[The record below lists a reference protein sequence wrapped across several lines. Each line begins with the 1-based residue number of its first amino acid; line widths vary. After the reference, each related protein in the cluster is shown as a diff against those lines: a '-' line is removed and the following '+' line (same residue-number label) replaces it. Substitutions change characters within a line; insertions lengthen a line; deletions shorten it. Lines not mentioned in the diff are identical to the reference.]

1 MADEK
6 DISVQEKLNEL
17 KARAIELAT
26 KERAYTEENAKKL
39 TEVAEQYD
47 DLLKSQVKTMI
58 ELQEKGDKLSDDEKE
73 ALKIAEKKVA
83 AYRAQRKEITALEKH
98 MDKLRKKTQEAADAI
113 GEFAE
118 GIMGITPG
126 WEKSVTGALINIR
139 RGTIKAEEAAAMLA
153 ERFEESFSAA
163 ALEYS
168 MVAKLQQAL
177 MAYAAM
183 SMAVTV
189 EIDKGIASFEK
200 ATSASDNY
208 REAIERA
215 TMANLAF
222 GVTGEGMAESFGALQ
237 ERLIDLTPTAGGTG
251 QELAELS
258 AKMGIL
264 GVDTQNQGKLF
275 FTLMKGMNMTEK
287 SAKKY
292 ALRVADLSK
301 KLKMGLAATVANLN
315 ELMPTLLVHGDKAT
329 KVFENLS
336 AMARKAG
343 ISVNTLMGAVGQTF
357 DTFEGA
363 ANATQA
369 LNAILGGPYLNAID
383 MVHKTEDER
392 AKSLVNMFQAS
403 GRAYRDLDRYS
414 KKAIMHQLNI
424 SDAAEAEAFFALS
437 VDEANNLLRD
447 RASAA
452 KAQENLNQS
461 LIKATPAIDAFMN
474 AVKLLGVSLVP
485 MLDHLR
491 VAADIIRENI
501 GVFKT
506 LTAIVVGGGLAFL
519 AYYKI
524 VQFQMML
531 AMVHVA
537 KKGVVLSG
545 ILATVAGAQST
556 VALTGK
562 AAGTG
567 MTAAGSGAAA
577 AAPGFAAVGLTI
589 AAVVAS
595 VGLLIGSLAALEMA
609 FSDPP
614 DMSSLSNMDP
624 EAISNLEGFMTSID
638 DAMVSRLEEIA
649 DSFERIGDASQKM
662 KPMTTTMFGK
672 QVMAKLVGI
681 EEGTAARTAAGT
693 APAAQTVAAA
703 GGGTTVI
710 SDASLYLEVAPEM
723 KPTLIGKLRDMVLG
737 DDMNVIIKG

>member
-1 MADEK
+1 
-6 DISVQEKLNEL
+6 
-17 KARAIELAT
+17 
-26 KERAYTEENAKKL
+26 
-39 TEVAEQYD
+39 
-47 DLLKSQVKTMI
+47 
-58 ELQEKGDKLSDDEKE
+58 
-73 ALKIAEKKVA
+73 
-83 AYRAQRKEITALEKH
+83 
-98 MDKLRKKTQEAADAI
+98 MDKLRQKTQDVADAV
-113 GEFAE
+113 GDFAD
-118 GIMGITPG
+118 GLMGLPSGWQKSITAG
-126 WEKSVTGALINIR
+126 LIQVR
-139 RGTIKAEEAAAMLA
+139 KGTIKAEEAAKMLSK
-153 ERFEESFSAA
+153 RFEETFSAA

-168 MVAKLQQAL
+168 MITKLEEGL

-183 SMAVTV
+183 SMAVAI
-189 EIDKGIASFEK
+189 EIDKGVASLEK
-200 ATSASDNY
+200 ATSASEEYADIVKVAT
-208 REAIERA
+208 EANIQ
-215 TMANLAF
+215 F
-222 GVTGEGMAESFGALQ
+222 GVTGESMAESLGALQ
-237 ERLIDLTPTAGGTG
+237 ERLIDLTPTVGGTG
-251 QELAELS
+251 HELAELS

-275 FTLMKGMNMTEK
+275 FTLMKGMNMTER

-292 ALRVADLSK
+292 ALRVVDLSK

-343 ISVNTLMGAVGQTF
+343 ISVSTLMGAVGQTF

-447 RASAA
+447 RADAA
-452 KAQENLNQS
+452 KAQEDLNQR
-461 LIKATPAIDAFMN
+461 LLKATPVIEKFKNAVRSLAIDMTPLLGALTSLVEVINENLHWIKPLVAGFAILG
-474 AVKLLGVSLVP
+474 AVALLYYKYLQFKLLKTMVSIAKSGFTMSTSLGTVAVTQKA
-485 MLDHLR
+485 
-491 VAADIIRENI
+491 VAA
-501 GVFKT
+501 
-506 LTAIVVGGGLAFL
+506 
-519 AYYKI
+519 
-524 VQFQMML
+524 
-531 AMVHVA
+531 
-537 KKGVVLSG
+537 S
-545 ILATVAGAQST
+545 
-556 VALTGK
+556 GK

-567 MTAAGSGAAA
+567 MAAAGQGAAA

-595 VGLLIGSLAALEMA
+595 LALLLGGIAALKMA

-624 EAISNLEGFMTSID
+624 DAISNLEGFMTSID

>member
-1 MADEK
+1 MANEK
-6 DISVQEKLNEL
+6 DIALQERLNEL

-26 KERAYTEENAKKL
+26 KERAYTEENARNLTQTAKEYDALLASHDEKISSLVKKG
-39 TEVAEQYD
+39 
-47 DLLKSQVKTMI
+47 
-58 ELQEKGDKLSDDEKE
+58 EKINDDEKGL
-73 ALKIAEKKVA
+73 LKTLQEQAVA
-83 AYRAQRKEITALEKH
+83 FRAQRKEILALEKH
-98 MDKLRKKTQEAADAI
+98 MDKLRQKTQDVADAV
-113 GEFAE
+113 GDFAD
-118 GIMGITPG
+118 GLMGLPSGWQKSITAG
-126 WEKSVTGALINIR
+126 LIQVR
-139 RGTIKAEEAAAMLA
+139 KGTIKAEEAAKMLSK
-153 ERFEESFSAA
+153 RFEETFSAA

-168 MVAKLQQAL
+168 MITKLEEGL

-183 SMAVTV
+183 SMAVAI
-189 EIDKGIASFEK
+189 EIDKGVASLEK
-200 ATSASDNY
+200 ATSASEEYAD
-208 REAIERA
+208 IVKVA
-215 TMANLAF
+215 TQANIQF
-222 GVTGEGMAESFGALQ
+222 GVTGESMAESLGALQ
-237 ERLIDLTPTAGGTG
+237 ERLVDLTPTVGGTG
-251 QELAELS
+251 HELAELS

-275 FTLMKGMNMTEK
+275 FTLMKGMNMTER

-292 ALRVADLSK
+292 ALRVVDLSK

-363 ANATQA
+363 AGATQA
-369 LNAILGGPYLNAID
+369 LNAILGGPYLNAIE
-383 MVHKTEDER
+383 MVHMTEDER

-403 GRAYRDLDRYS
+403 GRAYKDLDRYS

-437 VDEANNLLRD
+437 VGEANNLLRD
-447 RASAA
+447 RADAA
-452 KAQENLNQS
+452 KAQQDLNER
-461 LIKATPAIDAFMN
+461 LLKATPVIEQFKN
-474 AVKLLGVSLVP
+474 AVKSLALDMTPLLGALTSFTELIAENLSWLKPTVITFAALGAVALLYYKYMQFKILRSMYLVAKQGLTMSTSLGTVSISQKA
-485 MLDHLR
+485 
-491 VAADIIRENI
+491 VAA
-501 GVFKT
+501 
-506 LTAIVVGGGLAFL
+506 
-519 AYYKI
+519 
-524 VQFQMML
+524 
-531 AMVHVA
+531 
-537 KKGVVLSG
+537 
-545 ILATVAGAQST
+545 
-556 VALTGK
+556 TGK
-562 AAGTG
+562 AAGAG

-577 AAPGFAAVGLTI
+577 AAPGFAAIGLTI

-595 VGLLIGSLAALEMA
+595 LALLIGTIAALKMA

-614 DMSSLSNMDP
+614 DMSSLSNVDP